1 MNIWLHL
8 RRHYDPVAQTLHRG
22 SFWKYFLTKRKIF
35 FIGWFFICNFLV
47 WWWCDFRIFKEIPQN
62 IVKSY
67 KTCDLGEKS
76 RFLKKKQDFSTS
88 CPSHIVTFFSEL
100 SRSASEKFLGVN
112 FFIHNQ
118 LLRNFIADTFI
129 TLCMGG
135 LLCDKQQKSKYTVYT
150 VYTDVHSNT
159 QGK

>member
-1 MNIWLHL
+1 MIL
-8 RRHYDPVAQTLHRG
+8 
-22 SFWKYFLTKRKIF
+22 
-35 FIGWFFICNFLV
+35 
-47 WWWCDFRIFKEIPQN
+47 
-62 IVKSY
+62 
-67 KTCDLGEKS
+67 EKN
-76 RFLKKKQDFSTS
+76 QEFSTS

-100 SRSASEKFLGVN
+100 SRSASVKFLSVN
-112 FFIHNQ
+112 FFIRNQ

-135 LLCDKQQKSKYTVYT
+135 LPCDHKQQRSKYTVYT